1 MHRVEYHRNYINE
14 FRNCQ
19 NTWMYD
25 EKLNNFLAI
34 SDIEMLGIGD
44 EHHGPMSKN
53 KSCAL
58 VNTFV
63 CDIEPN
69 QISTPQI
76 HLIKFDLWEPLLR
89 ER

>member
-1 MHRVEYHRNYINE
+1 MDKFHALLHNPQHHRNRNDE

-44 EHHGPMSKN
+44 EHHGSMLKN
-53 KSCAL
+53 KSCLL
-58 VNTFV
+58 VNMFV
-63 CDIEPN
+63 CYPGIVG
-69 QISTPQI
+69 I
-76 HLIKFDLWEPLLR
+76 LIQNSLVDEK
-89 ER
+89 